1 MLCILLTFH
10 MQQMAFPLAWPQIY
24 DSGLDGAPHRT
35 VEGVVEATAT
45 ALLFPSRMS
54 WSGEWNWE
62 WTDWGQFR
70 LLPHTSIWG
79 CPAETAKEEVR
90 GTCQTGVSISQTL
103 RLLSR
108 LVLPHRKGL
117 SWWWWLKLAGR
128 SPREQG
134 NLLGKRWSAAM
145 KKGEGLP
152 ENPSHLKNMTKI
164 TLSLKFSAISA
175 PKLLFRKG
183 TKGSLVTYQCPG
195 SLDNSN
201 STSHTMKLLISL

>member
-10 MQQMAFPLAWPQIY
+10 TQQMAFLLAWPQIY
-24 DSGLDGAPHRT
+24 DSGLDGASHRT

-54 WSGEWNWE
+54 WAGEWTWE
-62 WTDWGQFR
+62 WTDWRQFR

-79 CPAETAKEEVR
+79 CPAETGKEEVR
-90 GTCQTGVSISQTL
+90 GTSQTGISLSQTL
-103 RLLSR
+103 CLLLW

-134 NLLGKRWSAAM
+134 DLLGKRWSAAIR
-145 KKGEGLP
+145 KEKDFW
-152 ENPSHLKNMTKI
+152 KI
-164 TLSLKFSAISA
+164 FLTWKIWQRSLNRWNSLWSA
-175 PKLLFRKG
+175 PQSCSSAKEQKE
-183 TKGSLVTYQCPG
+183 SLVTYQCPDA
-195 SLDNSN
+195 LDNSN
-201 STSHTMKLLISL
+201 STSHTMKILISL